1 MSKGL
6 TMKKII
12 ASLLFVCAL
21 FSSAYA
27 TSYIIVEEGMS
38 LLVGKTKIYNGTPV
52 EVKSQSSKNATV
64 IIKGFINPLD
74 AKSLY
79 ATKNLKLLLAQV
91 NDDSMIQ
98 KAGDQGTLEIEIEAK
113 YLVENADLAWEKS
126 TDRFYEKC
134 TKCHAAKVVK
144 DHTMLEW
151 EGLYESMKEFA
162 KPTDDDTSHILRFLK
177 AYAKDGILSE

>member
-1 MSKGL
+1 
-6 TMKKII
+6 MKKFMVN
-12 ASLLFVCAL
+12 ALLAITML
-21 FSSAYA
+21 SHANA
-27 TSYIIVEEGMS
+27 ASYIIVEEGVS
-38 LLVGKTKIYNGTPV
+38 LPSPQATLFNGTPV
-52 EVKSQSSKNATV
+52 DVTSTFEKSSKV
-64 IIKGFINPLD
+64 MVKGFIDPSNP
-74 AKSLY
+74 KNLY

-91 NDDSMIQ
+91 NDASLIQ
-98 KAGDQGTLEIEIEAK
+98 KRGDKGQLEVKVANK

-162 KPTDDDTSHILRFLK
+162 KPTDDDSSHILRFLR

>member
-1 MSKGL
+1 
-6 TMKKII
+6 MKQII
-12 ASLLFVCAL
+12 YSLVFVCTL
-21 FSSAYA
+21 FSSVYA
-27 TSYIIVEEGMS
+27 TSYIIAEEGVS
-38 LLVGKTKIYNGTPV
+38 LSHGKTKIYNGTPV
-52 EVKSQSSKNATV
+52 EIKSNSSKNV
-64 IIKGFINPLD
+64 MVLIKGFVDSSDP
-74 AKSLY
+74 KSLY

-98 KAGDQGTLEIEIEAK
+98 KVGDQGTLEIEIDAK

-162 KPTDDDTSHILRFLK
+162 KPTDDDSSHILRFLR